1 MEVNIVDKKKI
12 LFISGFILIFFA
24 LPLFAQQEEES
35 KSLTEGELSTIT
47 KLVAAGFMALASC
60 FCAYCQARAIESA
73 FEGISRNPASAPS
86 IRGLFIIG
94 IVLIESLALYTM
106 VIIFI
111 KV

>member
-1 MEVNIVDKKKI
+1 MKKRKV
-12 LFISGFILIFFA
+12 LFITGFILIFFA
-24 LPLFAQQEEES
+24 LPLFAEQEGESRVLTEEE
-35 KSLTEGELSTIT
+35 LATIT
-47 KLVAAGFMALASC
+47 KLIAASAMAVATC

-73 FEGISRNPASAPS
+73 FEGISRNPASASS

-94 IVLIESLALYTM
+94 IVMIESLALYTM